1 MPVYEAVL
9 ERARV
14 VPGTRYLDAGCGS
27 GLAARMA
34 ASRGARVCGID
45 AAEALLA
52 VARGR
57 TTEAGFSHADLEEL
71 PFQAETFD
79 VVTGFNAFQYAGNPA
94 VALAEA
100 RRVVRRGGTVAVA
113 AWGDPDAMDA
123 ASIIAALG
131 PLLPPPPP
139 DTPGPFALSSEQALR
154 KLAAEASLE
163 PVELFDVD
171 TSFVYP
177 DAATALR
184 GLNSSGVAA
193 RAIEMVGE
201 HAVMAAHAQAIAPF
215 RQPDG
220 SYRIGATARCLL
232 ARR

>member
-1 MPVYEAVL
+1 L
-9 ERARV
+9 H
-14 VPGTRYLDAGCGS
+14 DA
-27 GLAARMA
+27 LP
-34 ASRGARVCGID
+34 I
-45 AAEALLA
+45 
-52 VARGR
+52 
-57 TTEAGFSHADLEEL
+57 FSHADLEEL

-79 VVTGFNAFQYAGNPA
+79 VVTGFNAFQYAGKPA

-113 AWGDPDAMDA
+113 TWGDPAAMDA

-154 KLAAEASLE
+154 KLAAQASLE

-201 HAVMAAHAQAIAPF
+201 HAVMA
-215 RQPDG
+215 
-220 SYRIGATARCLL
+220 
-232 ARR
+232 